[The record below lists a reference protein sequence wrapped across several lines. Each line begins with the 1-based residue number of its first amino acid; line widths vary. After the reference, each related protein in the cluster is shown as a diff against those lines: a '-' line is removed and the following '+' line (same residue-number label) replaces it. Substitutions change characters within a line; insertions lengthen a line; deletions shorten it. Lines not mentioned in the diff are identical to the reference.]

1 MVAAEIAAELVS
13 KEAKQLMPNIFKV
26 VKLLATMPVSS
37 CKAERSFSTL
47 RRVKDHMRTTM
58 GQDRL
63 SSLNVIAMHRERLN
77 RVLLEQME
85 QLIDTFGSRNNREA
99 YFF

>member
-13 KEAKQLMPNIFKV
+13 REAKKLMPNLFKV
-26 VKLLATMPVSS
+26 VKLLAMMPISS
-37 CKAERSFSTL
+37 CEAERSFSTL
-47 RRVKDHMRTTM
+47 RRVKNHMRTTM

-63 SSLNVIAMHRERLN
+63 SALNVIAMHRERLN
-77 RVLLEQME
+77 HVLLEQMDK
-85 QLIDTFGSRNNREA
+85 LIDTIGTRNNRQT

>member
-47 RRVKDHMRTTM
+47 
-58 GQDRL
+58 
-63 SSLNVIAMHRERLN
+63 
-77 RVLLEQME
+77 
-85 QLIDTFGSRNNREA
+85 
-99 YFF
+99 